1 MSKKTYLYRYLV
13 IIKRLTKAPA
23 SFDEIAFI
31 LQNESEIRDEDYTIS
46 KRSFQ
51 RDIKEIESLFNIE
64 IVFSKSIGKYIIHA
78 ESEAN
83 PQHLR
88 LLEAFETINAM
99 QLASDHLN
107 HIYFE
112 ARKPAGLHH
121 FSGLMHAISNR
132 FQIAI
137 SYKKFYESDSTQRIL
152 HPLALKE
159 SQGRWYLI
167 AVQVN
172 DDTIKT
178 FGLDRIEDMDIS
190 KRIFKAYKHIDIGA
204 MFRNCFGV
212 LSSEEAPQ
220 QIILAF
226 SAFQAQ
232 YVASYPF
239 HHSQKIYEGKDY
251 VKTHEDE
258 VLIEL
263 NLCITHDFVM
273 QLLSYG
279 DDVKVIAPDPLIK
292 NIQKRLT
299 KALKQY
305 LFS

>member
-1 MSKKTYLYRYLV
+1 MSKKTYIYRYLV
-13 IIKRLTKAPA
+13 IIKRLSKAPA
-23 SFDEIAFI
+23 SFEEIAFK
-31 LQNESEIRDEDYTIS
+31 LQNESSIKDEDYTIS

-51 RDIKEIESLFNIE
+51 RDIKEIHSLFNID
-64 IVFSKSIGKYIIHA
+64 IVFNKSIGKYMINP
-78 ESEAN
+78 ETEADQ
-83 PQHLR
+83 QHMR

-121 FSGLMHAISNR
+121 FSALMHAISNR
-132 FQIAI
+132 FQISI
-137 SYKKFYESDSTQRIL
+137 SYKKFYESESSHRIL

-167 AVQVN
+167 AVQV
-172 DDTIKT
+172 DDNMVKT
-178 FGLDRIEDMDIS
+178 FGLDRIEDIDIS
-190 KRIFKAYKHIDIGA
+190 KRTFKAYKHIDIAA

-212 LSSEEAPQ
+212 LSSEDAPQ

-251 VKTHEDE
+251 VKTQEDE

-279 DDVKVIAPDPLIK
+279 DDVKVIAPHSLIEE
-292 NIQKRLT
+292 IRQRLT
-299 KALKQY
+299 LALEQY
-305 LFS
+305 D